1 MLDANMSAQYK
12 VSNNPNLTG
21 WNATMSVLDI
31 LNQLQ
36 DTYGNPSMM
45 TLFTNETL

>member
-1 MLDANMSAQYK
+1 MLDANVSTQFK

-31 LNQLQ
+31 LNQLKN
-36 DTYGNPSMM
+36 TYGKPSMM
-45 TLFTNETL
+45 TF